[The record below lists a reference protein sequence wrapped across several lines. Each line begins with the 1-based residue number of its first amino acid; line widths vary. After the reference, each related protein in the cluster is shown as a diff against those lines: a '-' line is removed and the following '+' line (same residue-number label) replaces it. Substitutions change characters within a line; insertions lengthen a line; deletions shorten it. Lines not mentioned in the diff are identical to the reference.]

1 MADSS
6 CLSKVRTT
14 MLSLIS
20 AVVPSAYKI
29 AMTAQAGALFTC
41 ACPLYN
47 VTLAQVDISTF
58 SVSALTAMLA
68 ALMPSNT
75 TASVQVQDFEVSA
88 QVVLSS
94 IPSAVSTGALVPAF
108 VTALAASLGVNAS
121 TVVLGTVVPGR
132 RLLSQLTVPFTFS
145 SLGANTSVVASK
157 VALVSGLSAPTSA
170 LSIGLA
176 QVGIPPVTLVAP
188 PWVSAVGTVQVLG
201 TSGSNLTAA
210 ASVLAVALPRQFP
223 GSTFVPAVVPPAAP
237 PAPLPLVI
245 NNAGTDPTT
254 FVAMYSTMLAAQ
266 CGVISSPGVLD
277 AASALLGTAR
287 VACAPV
293 QSNAPPP
300 TVLALPPVRKGCAG
314 VVYESRLKCFAQA
327 PSQQSNATIE
337 PVQTSFVKSDSS
349 NKPATVLAFLVS
361 VVLMAQLAQ

>member
-6 CLSKVRTT
+6 CLLKVRTT
-14 MLSLIS
+14 MLSLIL
-20 AVVPSAYKI
+20 AVVPPAYKTVL
-29 AMTAQAGALFTC
+29 TAQAAALFTC

-58 SVSALTAMLA
+58 SVPALTAMLA
-68 ALMPSNT
+68 GIMPSNT
-75 TASVQVQDFEVSA
+75 SATVQVQDFAVSA

-94 IPSAVSTGALVPAF
+94 IPSALSAGALVPAF

-145 SLGANTSVVASK
+145 SLGANTSVVANK
-157 VALVSGLSAPTSA
+157 VALVSGLSAPNSV
-170 LSIGLA
+170 LSLGLA
-176 QVGIPPVTLVAP
+176 QVGVPPVTLVAP

-223 GSTFVPAVVPPAAP
+223 GSTFVPAVAPPAAP
-237 PAPLPLVI
+237 PAPLPLVV

-254 FVAMYSTMLAAQ
+254 FAAMYSTMLAAQ
-266 CGVISSPGVLD
+266 CSVISSPGVLD
-277 AASALLGTAR
+277 AASALLGTPR
-287 VACAPV
+287 VACTPV
-293 QSNAPPP
+293 LSSAPPP
-300 TVLALPPVRKGCAG
+300 TVLALPPVRQTFAGCA
-314 VVYESRLKCFAQA
+314 CD
-327 PSQQSNATIE
+327 ATH
-337 PVQTSFVKSDSS
+337 
-349 NKPATVLAFLVS
+349 
-361 VVLMAQLAQ
+361 